1 MKKYLQF
8 VLLVSAPIL
17 AQDFNNSKNLDSI
30 TNILNLEEVT
40 VSAIKAKNDT
50 PVSFVNLSKENIEK
64 TNLAQDIPILLK
76 NTPSVVTH
84 SDAGA
89 GIGYSSIRIRGSDQ
103 TRVNVTI
110 NGIPYNDSESMQ
122 VYWVDLPDFASSI
135 ENIQIQRGVGTSTN
149 GPGAFGGSINIQTN
163 SASES
168 PFFEINNTLGSFGT
182 VKNSVGF
189 STGFINKFELSGRV
203 SRIKSDGYIDRS
215 ASNLRSYFLQGVY
228 RDENT
233 LIKVLNF
240 AGHEITDQ
248 AWYGVDSSTLET
260 NRKYNMAG
268 EYYDEFGNTLYYEDQ
283 VDNYKQNHF
292 QIHWNQI
299 YQNGWNSNFGI
310 HFTNGKGFF
319 ENYNLGYGSP
329 DYIDRRWLD
338 NDFYGVLYSINSQT
352 EDFNVNIGGSLN
364 KYNGLHY
371 GEYLW
376 YDQIDSNV
384 NQYDFKEKFYDDFGD
399 KGEFN
404 IYAKIDY
411 YITDKLTLY
420 GDLQYRNIKYEAGIS
435 ANSTL
440 TGFIVD
446 GFESLNKSFNFFNP
460 KFGLFY
466 NLNENND
473 LFFSFARA
481 HREPT
486 RTDYANANP
495 KEEKL
500 DDLELGWKLNS
511 NNLVL
516 SLNAFYMIYEDQLV
530 LTGQRDINGYE
541 IRRNIGE
548 SYRVGIEF
556 DTSIKV
562 NNKLNIETNFSF
574 SENKNKDFYST
585 FDGNLKNYG
594 NTDLAY
600 SPNLIAN
607 NTINFSPNKKI
618 LISLRS
624 KYVGEQFFA
633 QTNSPISKLESFF
646 INDLNFIHDMDL
658 PNISDDIKLKVL
670 VNNLFDHKY
679 SAYGGYYTYDVPEGS
694 GLKTYEGTYYYPQS
708 GINLLK
714 GKFIKLKRLGFYMK
728 AKFLQSFLIL
738 IIKKS
743 QKEILAREIS

>member
-1 MKKYLQF
+1 MKKYILF
-8 VLLVSAPIL
+8 VLLVSTPIL
-17 AQDFNNSKNLDSI
+17 AQDVNNSKNLDSLTSI
-30 TNILNLEEVT
+30 FNLEEVT

-163 SASES
+163 SASEN

-189 STGFINKFELSGRV
+189 STGFIDNFELSGRV

-215 ASNLRSYFLQGVY
+215 GSNLRSYFLQGVY

-283 VDNYKQNHF
+283 VDNYKQNHL

-319 ENYNLGYGSP
+319 ENYNLGYGSS

-338 NDFYGVLYSINSQT
+338 NDFYGILYSLNKKT
-352 EDFNVNIGGSLN
+352 EDFNANIGGSLN

-376 YDQIDSNV
+376 YDQINSNV

-420 GDLQYRNIKYEAGIS
+420 GDLQFRNIKYEAGIS

-440 TGFIVD
+440 TGYIED
-446 GFESLNKSFNFFNP
+446 GFENLDKSFNFFNP

-466 NLNENND
+466 NLNDNNN

-486 RTDYANANP
+486 RTDYANGNP
-495 KEEKL
+495 NEEKL
-500 DDLELGWKLNS
+500 DDFELGWKLNS
-511 NNLVL
+511 NNLAL

-556 DTSIKV
+556 DSSIKL
-562 NNKLNIETNFSF
+562 NNKLNIETNFSL

-585 FDGNLKNYG
+585 FDGNLKNFG

-600 SPNLIAN
+600 SPNLILN
-607 NTINFSPNKKI
+607 NILNFNPNKKV

-624 KYVGEQFFA
+624 KYVSEQFFA

-646 INDLNFIHDMDL
+646 INDINFVHDIDL
-658 PNISDDIKLKVL
+658 PNISDDIKFKVL
-670 VNNLFDHKY
+670 VNNLLDYKY
-679 SAYGGYYTYDVPEGS
+679 SAYGGYYSYDIQEDNQV
-694 GLKTYEGTYYYPQS
+694 KTYEGTYYYPQS
-708 GINLLK
+708 GINILVGLDV
-714 GKFIKLKRLGFYMK
+714 KF
-728 AKFLQSFLIL
+728 
-738 IIKKS
+738 
-743 QKEILAREIS
+743 

>member
-8 VLLVSAPIL
+8 VLLASTPIL
-17 AQDFNNSKNLDSI
+17 AQDVNNSKNLDSL
-30 TNILNLEEVT
+30 TSILNLEEVT

-163 SASES
+163 SASEN

-189 STGFINKFELSGRV
+189 STGFIDNFELSGRV

-215 ASNLRSYFLQGVY
+215 GSNLRSYFLQGVY

-283 VDNYKQNHF
+283 VDNYKQNHL

-319 ENYNLGYGSP
+319 ENYNLGYGSS

-338 NDFYGVLYSINSQT
+338 NDFYGILYSLNKKT
-352 EDFNVNIGGSLN
+352 EDFNANIGGSLN

-376 YDQIDSNV
+376 YDQINSTV

-420 GDLQYRNIKYEAGIS
+420 GDLQFRNIKYEAGIS

-440 TGFIVD
+440 TGYIED
-446 GFESLNKSFNFFNP
+446 GFENLDKSFNFFNP

-466 NLNENND
+466 NLNDNNN

-486 RTDYANANP
+486 RTDYANGNP
-495 KEEKL
+495 NEEKL
-500 DDLELGWKLNS
+500 DDFELGWKLNS
-511 NNLVL
+511 NNLAL

-556 DTSIKV
+556 DSSIKL
-562 NNKLNIETNFSF
+562 NNKLNIETNFSL

-585 FDGNLKNYG
+585 FDGNLKNFG

-600 SPNLIAN
+600 SPNLILN
-607 NTINFSPNKKI
+607 NILNFNPNKKV

-624 KYVGEQFFA
+624 KYVSEQFFA

-646 INDLNFIHDMDL
+646 INDINFVHDIDL
-658 PNISDDIKLKVL
+658 PNISDDIKFKVL
-670 VNNLFDHKY
+670 VNNLFDYKY
-679 SAYGGYYTYDVPEGS
+679 SAYGGYYSYDIQEDNQV
-694 GLKTYEGTYYYPQS
+694 KTYEGTYYYPQS
-708 GINLLK
+708 GIN
-714 GKFIKLKRLGFYMK
+714 
-728 AKFLQSFLIL
+728 IL
-738 IIKKS
+738 IGLDVKF
-743 QKEILAREIS
+743 

>member
-8 VLLVSAPIL
+8 VLLVSTPIL
-17 AQDFNNSKNLDSI
+17 AQNANNSKNLDSL

-64 TNLAQDIPILLK
+64 TNLAQDIPVLLK

-163 SASES
+163 SASEI

-189 STGFINKFELSGRV
+189 STGLINKFELSGRV

-248 AWYGVDSSTLET
+248 AWDGVDSSTLET

-283 VDNYKQNHF
+283 VDNYRQNHF

-319 ENYNLGYGSP
+319 ENYNLGHGAS

-338 NDFYGVLYSINSQT
+338 NDFYGVLYSLNNQT
-352 EDFNVNIGGSLN
+352 EDFNLNIGGSIN

-376 YDQIDSNV
+376 YDQINSNV

-486 RTDYANANP
+486 RTDYANGSP

-511 NNLVL
+511 NNLAL
-516 SLNAFYMIYEDQLV
+516 SLNVFYMIYEDQLV

-548 SYRVGIEF
+548 SYRLGIEL
-556 DTSIKV
+556 DSSIKV

-607 NTINFSPNKKI
+607 NIINFNPNKKV

-646 INDLNFIHDMDL
+646 INDLNFIHDIYL

-670 VNNLFDHKY
+670 VNNLFDNKY
-679 SAYGGYYTYDVPEGS
+679 SAYGGYYTYDVPEGN

-708 GINLLK
+708 GINLLI
-714 GKFIKLKRLGFYMK
+714 GLDIKF
-728 AKFLQSFLIL
+728 
-738 IIKKS
+738 
-743 QKEILAREIS
+743 

>member
-1 MKKYLQF
+1 MKKYILF
-8 VLLVSAPIL
+8 VLLVSTPIF
-17 AQDFNNSKNLDSI
+17 AQDVNKSKNLDSLTSI
-30 TNILNLEEVT
+30 FNLEEVT

-163 SASES
+163 SASEN

-189 STGFINKFELSGRV
+189 STGFIDNFELSGRV

-215 ASNLRSYFLQGVY
+215 GSNLRSYFLQGVY

-283 VDNYKQNHF
+283 VDNYKQNHL

-319 ENYNLGYGSP
+319 ENYNLGYGSS

-338 NDFYGVLYSINSQT
+338 NDFYGILYSLNKKT
-352 EDFNVNIGGSLN
+352 EDFNANIGGSLN

-376 YDQIDSNV
+376 YDQINSTV

-420 GDLQYRNIKYEAGIS
+420 GDLQFRNIKYEAGIS

-440 TGFIVD
+440 TGYIED
-446 GFESLNKSFNFFNP
+446 GFENLDKSFNFFNP

-466 NLNENND
+466 NLNDNNN

-486 RTDYANANP
+486 RTDYANGNP
-495 KEEKL
+495 NEEKL
-500 DDLELGWKLNS
+500 DDFELGWKLNS
-511 NNLVL
+511 NNLAL

-556 DTSIKV
+556 DSSIKL
-562 NNKLNIETNFSF
+562 NNKLNIETNFSL

-585 FDGNLKNYG
+585 FDGNLKNFG

-600 SPNLIAN
+600 SPNLILN
-607 NTINFSPNKKI
+607 NILNFNPNKKV

-624 KYVGEQFFA
+624 KYVSEQFFA

-646 INDLNFIHDMDL
+646 INDINFVHDIDL
-658 PNISDDIKLKVL
+658 PNISDDIKFKVL
-670 VNNLFDHKY
+670 VNNLFDYKY
-679 SAYGGYYTYDVPEGS
+679 SAYGGYYSYDIQEDNQV
-694 GLKTYEGTYYYPQS
+694 KTYEGTYYYPQS
-708 GINLLK
+708 GINILVGLDV
-714 GKFIKLKRLGFYMK
+714 KF
-728 AKFLQSFLIL
+728 
-738 IIKKS
+738 
-743 QKEILAREIS
+743 

>member
-1 MKKYLQF
+1 MKKYILF
-8 VLLVSAPIL
+8 VLLVSTPIL
-17 AQDFNNSKNLDSI
+17 AQDVNNSKNLDSLTSI
-30 TNILNLEEVT
+30 FNLEEVT
-40 VSAIKAKNDT
+40 VSAIKAKSDT

-163 SASES
+163 SASEN

-189 STGFINKFELSGRV
+189 STGFIDKFELSGRV

-215 ASNLRSYFLQGVY
+215 GSNLRSYFLQGVY

-283 VDNYKQNHF
+283 VDNYKQNHL

-319 ENYNLGYGSP
+319 ENYNLGYGSS

-338 NDFYGVLYSINSQT
+338 NDFYGILYSLNKKT
-352 EDFNVNIGGSLN
+352 EDFNANIGGSLN

-376 YDQIDSNV
+376 YDQINSNV

-420 GDLQYRNIKYEAGIS
+420 GDLQFRNIKYEAGIS

-440 TGFIVD
+440 TGYIED
-446 GFESLNKSFNFFNP
+446 GFENLDKSFNFFNP

-466 NLNENND
+466 NLNDNNN

-486 RTDYANANP
+486 RTDYANGNP
-495 KEEKL
+495 NEEKL
-500 DDLELGWKLNS
+500 DDFELGWKLNS
-511 NNLVL
+511 NNLAL

-556 DTSIKV
+556 DSSIKL
-562 NNKLNIETNFSF
+562 NNKLNIETNFSL

-585 FDGNLKNYG
+585 FDGNLKNFG

-600 SPNLIAN
+600 SPNLIVN
-607 NTINFSPNKKI
+607 NILNFNPNKKV

-624 KYVGEQFFA
+624 KYVSEQFFA

-646 INDLNFIHDMDL
+646 INDINFVHDIDL
-658 PNISDDIKLKVL
+658 PNISDDIKFKVL
-670 VNNLFDHKY
+670 VNNLFDYKY
-679 SAYGGYYTYDVPEGS
+679 SAYGGYYSYDIQEDNQV
-694 GLKTYEGTYYYPQS
+694 KTYEGTYYYPQS
-708 GINLLK
+708 GINILVGLDV
-714 GKFIKLKRLGFYMK
+714 KF
-728 AKFLQSFLIL
+728 
-738 IIKKS
+738 
-743 QKEILAREIS
+743 

>member
-8 VLLVSAPIL
+8 VLLASTPIL
-17 AQDFNNSKNLDSI
+17 AQDVNNSKNLDSL
-30 TNILNLEEVT
+30 TSILNLEEVT

-163 SASES
+163 SASEN

-189 STGFINKFELSGRV
+189 STGFIDNFELSGRV

-215 ASNLRSYFLQGVY
+215 GSNLRSYFLQGVY

-283 VDNYKQNHF
+283 VDNYKQNHL

-319 ENYNLGYGSP
+319 ENYNLGYGSS

-338 NDFYGVLYSINSQT
+338 NDFYGILYSLNKKT
-352 EDFNVNIGGSLN
+352 EDFNANIGGSLN

-376 YDQIDSNV
+376 YDQINSPV

-420 GDLQYRNIKYEAGIS
+420 GDLQFRNIKYEAGIS

-440 TGFIVD
+440 TGYIED
-446 GFESLNKSFNFFNP
+446 GFENLDKSFNFFNP

-466 NLNENND
+466 NLNDNNN

-486 RTDYANANP
+486 RTDYANGNP
-495 KEEKL
+495 NEEKL
-500 DDLELGWKLNS
+500 DDFELGWKLNS

-556 DTSIKV
+556 DSSIKL
-562 NNKLNIETNFSF
+562 NNKLNIETNFSL

-585 FDGNLKNYG
+585 FDGNLKNFG

-600 SPNLIAN
+600 SPNLILN
-607 NTINFSPNKKI
+607 NILNFNPNKKV

-646 INDLNFIHDMDL
+646 INDINFVHDIDL
-658 PNISDDIKLKVL
+658 PNISDDIKFKVL
-670 VNNLFDHKY
+670 VNNLFDYKY
-679 SAYGGYYTYDVPEGS
+679 SAYGGYYSYDIQEDNQV
-694 GLKTYEGTYYYPQS
+694 KTYEGTYYYPQS
-708 GINLLK
+708 GINILVGLDV
-714 GKFIKLKRLGFYMK
+714 KF
-728 AKFLQSFLIL
+728 
-738 IIKKS
+738 
-743 QKEILAREIS
+743 

>member
-1 MKKYLQF
+1 MKKYILF
-8 VLLVSAPIL
+8 VLLVSTPIF
-17 AQDFNNSKNLDSI
+17 AQDVNNSKNLDSL
-30 TNILNLEEVT
+30 TSILNLEEVT

-189 STGFINKFELSGRV
+189 STGFIDKFELSGRV

-215 ASNLRSYFLQGVY
+215 GSNLRSYFLQGVY

-283 VDNYKQNHF
+283 VDNYKQNHL

-319 ENYNLGYGSP
+319 ENYNLGYGAS
-329 DYIDRRWLD
+329 DYIDRRWID
-338 NDFYGVLYSINSQT
+338 NDFYGILYSLNKKT

-376 YDQIDSNV
+376 YDQINSPV

-411 YITDKLTLY
+411 YISDRLTLY
-420 GDLQYRNIKYEAGIS
+420 GDLQFRNIKYDAGIS
-435 ANSTL
+435 ANSTS
-440 TGFIVD
+440 TGFIED
-446 GFESLNKSFNFFNP
+446 GFENLDKSFNFFNP

-466 NLNENND
+466 NLNKNNN

-486 RTDYANANP
+486 RTDYANGNP
-495 KEEKL
+495 NEEKL
-500 DDLELGWKLNS
+500 DDFELGWKLNS
-511 NNLVL
+511 NNLAL

-556 DTSIKV
+556 DSSIKL
-562 NNKLNIETNFSF
+562 NNKLNIETNFSL

-585 FDGNLKNYG
+585 FDGNLKNFG

-600 SPNLIAN
+600 SPNLIVN
-607 NTINFSPNKKI
+607 NILNFNPNKKV

-646 INDLNFIHDMDL
+646 INDINFVHDIDL
-658 PNISDDIKLKVL
+658 PNISDEIKFKVL
-670 VNNLFDHKY
+670 VNNLFDYKY
-679 SAYGGYYTYDVPEGS
+679 SAYGGYYSYDVQEDDQI
-694 GLKTYEGTYYYPQS
+694 KTYEGTYYYPQS
-708 GINLLK
+708 GINILVGLDV
-714 GKFIKLKRLGFYMK
+714 KF
-728 AKFLQSFLIL
+728 
-738 IIKKS
+738 
-743 QKEILAREIS
+743 

>member
-17 AQDFNNSKNLDSI
+17 AQDVNNSKNLDSL
-30 TNILNLEEVT
+30 TSILNLEEVT

-163 SASES
+163 SASEN

-189 STGFINKFELSGRV
+189 STGFIDNFELSGRV

-215 ASNLRSYFLQGVY
+215 GSNLRSYFLQGVY

-283 VDNYKQNHF
+283 VDNYKQNHL

-319 ENYNLGYGSP
+319 ENYNLGYGSS

-338 NDFYGVLYSINSQT
+338 NDFYGILYSLNKKT
-352 EDFNVNIGGSLN
+352 EDFNANIGGSLN

-376 YDQIDSNV
+376 YDQINSTV

-420 GDLQYRNIKYEAGIS
+420 GDLQFRNIKYEAGIS

-440 TGFIVD
+440 TGYIED
-446 GFESLNKSFNFFNP
+446 GFENLDKSFNFFNP

-466 NLNENND
+466 NLNDNNN

-486 RTDYANANP
+486 RTDYANGNP
-495 KEEKL
+495 NEEKL
-500 DDLELGWKLNS
+500 DDFELGWKLNS
-511 NNLVL
+511 NNLAL

-556 DTSIKV
+556 DSSIKL
-562 NNKLNIETNFSF
+562 NNKLNIETNFSL

-585 FDGNLKNYG
+585 FDGNLKNFG

-600 SPNLIAN
+600 SPNLILN
-607 NTINFSPNKKI
+607 NILNFNPNKKV

-624 KYVGEQFFA
+624 KYVSEQFFA

-646 INDLNFIHDMDL
+646 INDINFVHDIDL
-658 PNISDDIKLKVL
+658 PNISDDIKFKVL
-670 VNNLFDHKY
+670 VNNLFDYKY
-679 SAYGGYYTYDVPEGS
+679 SAYGGYYSYDIQEDNQV
-694 GLKTYEGTYYYPQS
+694 KTYEGTYYYPQS
-708 GINLLK
+708 GINILVGLDV
-714 GKFIKLKRLGFYMK
+714 KF
-728 AKFLQSFLIL
+728 
-738 IIKKS
+738 
-743 QKEILAREIS
+743 

>member
-1 MKKYLQF
+1 MKKYLQIVLF
-8 VLLVSAPIL
+8 VSTPIL
-17 AQDFNNSKNLDSI
+17 AQDVNNSKNLDSL
-30 TNILNLEEVT
+30 TNILILEEVT
-40 VSAIKAKNDT
+40 VSAIKAKKDT

-168 PFFEINNTLGSFGT
+168 PYFEINNTLGSFGT

-215 ASNLRSYFLQGVY
+215 GSNLRSYFLQGVY

-248 AWYGVDSSTLET
+248 AWYGVDSTTLET

-319 ENYNLGYGSP
+319 ENYNLGYGES

-338 NDFYGVLYSINSQT
+338 NDFYGVLFSLNNQS

-364 KYNGLHY
+364 KYNGLHF

-376 YDQIDSNV
+376 YDQVNSNV

-486 RTDYANANP
+486 RTDYANGNP

-500 DDLELGWKLNS
+500 DDFELGWKLNS
-511 NNLVL
+511 NNLAL

-548 SYRVGIEF
+548 SYRVGIEL
-556 DTSIKV
+556 DSSIKI

-607 NTINFSPNKKI
+607 NIINFNPNKKV

-646 INDLNFIHDMDL
+646 INDLNFIHDIDL

-679 SAYGGYYTYDVPEGS
+679 SAYGGYYTYDVPEGN

-708 GINLLK
+708 GINLLI
-714 GKFIKLKRLGFYMK
+714 GLDIKF
-728 AKFLQSFLIL
+728 
-738 IIKKS
+738 
-743 QKEILAREIS
+743 

>member
-1 MKKYLQF
+1 MKKYILF
-8 VLLVSAPIL
+8 VLLVSTPIF
-17 AQDFNNSKNLDSI
+17 AQDVNNSKNLDSL
-30 TNILNLEEVT
+30 TSILNLEEVT

-189 STGFINKFELSGRV
+189 STGFIDKFELSGRV

-215 ASNLRSYFLQGVY
+215 GSNLRSYFLQGVY

-268 EYYDEFGNTLYYEDQ
+268 EYYDEFGNTLYYDDQ
-283 VDNYKQNHF
+283 VDNYKQNHL

-319 ENYNLGYGSP
+319 ENYNLGYGSS

-338 NDFYGVLYSINSQT
+338 NDFYGILYSLNKKT
-352 EDFNVNIGGSLN
+352 EDFNANIGGSLN

-376 YDQIDSNV
+376 YDQINSTV

-420 GDLQYRNIKYEAGIS
+420 GDLQFRNIKYEAGIS

-440 TGFIVD
+440 TGYIED
-446 GFESLNKSFNFFNP
+446 GFENLDKSFNFFNP

-466 NLNENND
+466 NLNDNNN

-486 RTDYANANP
+486 RTDYANGNP
-495 KEEKL
+495 NEEKL
-500 DDLELGWKLNS
+500 DDFELGWKLNS
-511 NNLVL
+511 NNLAL

-556 DTSIKV
+556 DSSIKL
-562 NNKLNIETNFSF
+562 NNKLNIETNFSL

-585 FDGNLKNYG
+585 FDGNLKNFG

-600 SPNLIAN
+600 SPNLILN
-607 NTINFSPNKKI
+607 NILNFNPNKKV

-624 KYVGEQFFA
+624 KYVSEQFFA

-646 INDLNFIHDMDL
+646 INDINFVHDIDL
-658 PNISDDIKLKVL
+658 PNISDDIKFKVL
-670 VNNLFDHKY
+670 VNNLLDYKY
-679 SAYGGYYTYDVPEGS
+679 SAYGGYYSYDIQEDNQV
-694 GLKTYEGTYYYPQS
+694 KTYEGTYYYPQS
-708 GINLLK
+708 GINILVGLDV
-714 GKFIKLKRLGFYMK
+714 KF
-728 AKFLQSFLIL
+728 
-738 IIKKS
+738 
-743 QKEILAREIS
+743 

>member
-1 MKKYLQF
+1 MKKYILF
-8 VLLVSAPIL
+8 VLLVSTPIF
-17 AQDFNNSKNLDSI
+17 AQDVNNSKDLDSL
-30 TNILNLEEVT
+30 TSILNLEEVT

-189 STGFINKFELSGRV
+189 STGFIDKFELSGRV

-215 ASNLRSYFLQGVY
+215 GSNLRSYFLQGVY

-283 VDNYKQNHF
+283 VDNYKQNHL

-319 ENYNLGYGSP
+319 ENYNLGYGSS

-338 NDFYGVLYSINSQT
+338 NDFYGILYSLNKKT
-352 EDFNVNIGGSLN
+352 EDFNANIGGSLN

-376 YDQIDSNV
+376 YDQINSTV

-420 GDLQYRNIKYEAGIS
+420 GDLQFRNIKYEAGIS

-440 TGFIVD
+440 TGYIED
-446 GFESLNKSFNFFNP
+446 GFENLDKSFNFFNP

-466 NLNENND
+466 DLNDNNN

-486 RTDYANANP
+486 RTDYANGNP
-495 KEEKL
+495 NEEKL
-500 DDLELGWKLNS
+500 DDFELGWKLNS
-511 NNLVL
+511 NNLAL

-556 DTSIKV
+556 DSSIKL
-562 NNKLNIETNFSF
+562 NNKLNIETNFSL

-585 FDGNLKNYG
+585 FDGNLKNFG

-600 SPNLIAN
+600 SPNLIVN
-607 NTINFSPNKKI
+607 NILNFNPNKKV

-646 INDLNFIHDMDL
+646 INDINFVHDIDL
-658 PNISDDIKLKVL
+658 PNISDDIKFKVL
-670 VNNLFDHKY
+670 VNNLFDYKY
-679 SAYGGYYTYDVPEGS
+679 SAYGGYYSYDVQEDDQI
-694 GLKTYEGTYYYPQS
+694 KTYEGTYYYPQS
-708 GINLLK
+708 GINILVGLDV
-714 GKFIKLKRLGFYMK
+714 KF
-728 AKFLQSFLIL
+728 
-738 IIKKS
+738 
-743 QKEILAREIS
+743 

>member
-1 MKKYLQF
+1 MKKYILF
-8 VLLVSAPIL
+8 VLLVSTPIL
-17 AQDFNNSKNLDSI
+17 AQDVNNSKNLDSLTSI
-30 TNILNLEEVT
+30 FNLEEVT

-163 SASES
+163 SASEN

-189 STGFINKFELSGRV
+189 STGFIDNFELSGRV

-215 ASNLRSYFLQGVY
+215 GSNLRSYFLQGVY

-283 VDNYKQNHF
+283 VDNYKQNHL

-319 ENYNLGYGSP
+319 ENYNLGYGSS

-338 NDFYGVLYSINSQT
+338 NDFYGILYSLNKKT
-352 EDFNVNIGGSLN
+352 EDFNANIGGSLN

-376 YDQIDSNV
+376 YDQINSAV

-440 TGFIVD
+440 TGYIED
-446 GFESLNKSFNFFNP
+446 GFENLDKSFNFFNP

-466 NLNENND
+466 NLNDNNN

-486 RTDYANANP
+486 RTDYANGNP
-495 KEEKL
+495 NEEKL
-500 DDLELGWKLNS
+500 DDFELGWKLNS
-511 NNLVL
+511 NNLAL

-556 DTSIKV
+556 DSSIKL
-562 NNKLNIETNFSF
+562 NNKLNIETNFSL

-585 FDGNLKNYG
+585 FDGNLKNFG

-600 SPNLIAN
+600 SPNLILN
-607 NTINFSPNKKI
+607 NILNFNPNKKV

-624 KYVGEQFFA
+624 KYVSEQFFA

-646 INDLNFIHDMDL
+646 INDINFVHDIDL
-658 PNISDDIKLKVL
+658 PNISDDIKFKVL
-670 VNNLFDHKY
+670 VNNLFDYKY
-679 SAYGGYYTYDVPEGS
+679 SAYGGYYSYDIQEDNQV
-694 GLKTYEGTYYYPQS
+694 KTYEGTYYYPQS
-708 GINLLK
+708 GINILVGLDV
-714 GKFIKLKRLGFYMK
+714 KF
-728 AKFLQSFLIL
+728 
-738 IIKKS
+738 
-743 QKEILAREIS
+743 

>member
-1 MKKYLQF
+1 MKKYILF
-8 VLLVSAPIL
+8 VLLVSTPIF
-17 AQDFNNSKNLDSI
+17 AQDVNNSKNLDSL
-30 TNILNLEEVT
+30 TSILNLEEVT

-163 SASES
+163 SASEN

-189 STGFINKFELSGRV
+189 STGFIDNFELSGRV

-215 ASNLRSYFLQGVY
+215 GSNLRSYFLQGVY

-283 VDNYKQNHF
+283 VDNYKQNHL

-319 ENYNLGYGSP
+319 ENYNLGYGSS

-338 NDFYGVLYSINSQT
+338 NDFYGILYSLNKKT
-352 EDFNVNIGGSLN
+352 EDFNANIGGSLN

-376 YDQIDSNV
+376 YDQINSAV

-420 GDLQYRNIKYEAGIS
+420 GDLQFRNIKYEAGIS

-440 TGFIVD
+440 TGYIED
-446 GFESLNKSFNFFNP
+446 GFENLDKSFNFFNP

-466 NLNENND
+466 NLNDNNN

-486 RTDYANANP
+486 RTDYANGNP
-495 KEEKL
+495 NEEKL
-500 DDLELGWKLNS
+500 DDFELGWKLNS
-511 NNLVL
+511 NNLAL

-556 DTSIKV
+556 DSSIKL
-562 NNKLNIETNFSF
+562 NNKLNIETNFSL

-585 FDGNLKNYG
+585 FDGNLKNFG

-600 SPNLIAN
+600 SPNLIVN
-607 NTINFSPNKKI
+607 NILNFNPNKKV

-646 INDLNFIHDMDL
+646 INDINFVHDIDL
-658 PNISDDIKLKVL
+658 PNISDDIKFKVL
-670 VNNLFDHKY
+670 VNNLFDYKY
-679 SAYGGYYTYDVPEGS
+679 SAYGGYYSYDIQEDNQI
-694 GLKTYEGTYYYPQS
+694 KTYEGTYYYPQS
-708 GINLLK
+708 GINILVGLDI
-714 GKFIKLKRLGFYMK
+714 KF
-728 AKFLQSFLIL
+728 
-738 IIKKS
+738 
-743 QKEILAREIS
+743 

>member
-1 MKKYLQF
+1 MKKYILF
-8 VLLVSAPIL
+8 VLLVSTPIL
-17 AQDFNNSKNLDSI
+17 AQDVNNSKNLDSLTSI
-30 TNILNLEEVT
+30 FNLEEVT

-189 STGFINKFELSGRV
+189 STGFIDNFELSGRV

-215 ASNLRSYFLQGVY
+215 GSNLRSYFLQGVY

-283 VDNYKQNHF
+283 VDNYKQNHL

-319 ENYNLGYGSP
+319 ENYNLGYGSS

-338 NDFYGVLYSINSQT
+338 NDFYGILYSLNKKT
-352 EDFNVNIGGSLN
+352 EDFNANIGGSLN

-376 YDQIDSNV
+376 YDQINSTV

-420 GDLQYRNIKYEAGIS
+420 GDLQFRNIKYEAGIS

-440 TGFIVD
+440 TGYIED
-446 GFESLNKSFNFFNP
+446 GFENLDKSFNFFNP

-466 NLNENND
+466 NLNKNNN

-486 RTDYANANP
+486 RTDYANGNP
-495 KEEKL
+495 NEEKL
-500 DDLELGWKLNS
+500 DDFELGWKLNS
-511 NNLVL
+511 NNLAL

-556 DTSIKV
+556 DSSIKL
-562 NNKLNIETNFSF
+562 NNKLNIETNFSL

-585 FDGNLKNYG
+585 FDGNLKNFG

-600 SPNLIAN
+600 SPNLILN
-607 NTINFSPNKKI
+607 NILNFNPNKKV

-624 KYVGEQFFA
+624 KYVSEQFFA

-646 INDLNFIHDMDL
+646 INDINFVHDIDL
-658 PNISDDIKLKVL
+658 PNISDDIKFKVL
-670 VNNLFDHKY
+670 VNNLFDYKY
-679 SAYGGYYTYDVPEGS
+679 SAYGGYYSYDIQEDNQV
-694 GLKTYEGTYYYPQS
+694 KTYEGTYYYPQS
-708 GINLLK
+708 GINILVGLDV
-714 GKFIKLKRLGFYMK
+714 KF
-728 AKFLQSFLIL
+728 
-738 IIKKS
+738 
-743 QKEILAREIS
+743 

>member
-1 MKKYLQF
+1 MKKYLQI

-17 AQDFNNSKNLDSI
+17 AQDVNNSKILDSL
-30 TNILNLEEVT
+30 TSILNLEEVT

-50 PVSFVNLSKENIEK
+50 AVSFVNLSKENIEK

-163 SASES
+163 SASEN

-189 STGFINKFELSGRV
+189 STGFIDNFELSGRV

-215 ASNLRSYFLQGVY
+215 GSNLRSYFLQGVY

-283 VDNYKQNHF
+283 VDNYKQNHL

-319 ENYNLGYGSP
+319 ENYNLGYGSS

-338 NDFYGVLYSINSQT
+338 NDFYGILYSLNKRT
-352 EDFNVNIGGSLN
+352 EDFNANIGGSLN

-376 YDQIDSNV
+376 YDQINSAV

-420 GDLQYRNIKYEAGIS
+420 GDLQFRNIKYEAGIS

-440 TGFIVD
+440 TGYIED
-446 GFESLNKSFNFFNP
+446 GFENLDKSFNFFNP

-466 NLNENND
+466 NLNDNNN

-486 RTDYANANP
+486 RTDYANGNP
-495 KEEKL
+495 NEEKL
-500 DDLELGWKLNS
+500 DDFELGWKLNS
-511 NNLVL
+511 NNLAL

-556 DTSIKV
+556 DSSIKL
-562 NNKLNIETNFSF
+562 NNKLNIETNFSL

-585 FDGNLKNYG
+585 FDGNLKNFG

-600 SPNLIAN
+600 SPNLILN
-607 NTINFSPNKKI
+607 NILNFNPNKKV

-646 INDLNFIHDMDL
+646 INDINFVHDIDL
-658 PNISDDIKLKVL
+658 PNISDDIKFKVL
-670 VNNLFDHKY
+670 VNNLFDYKY
-679 SAYGGYYTYDVPEGS
+679 SAYGGYYSYDILEDNQV
-694 GLKTYEGTYYYPQS
+694 KTYEGTYYYPQS
-708 GINLLK
+708 GINILVGLDV
-714 GKFIKLKRLGFYMK
+714 KF
-728 AKFLQSFLIL
+728 
-738 IIKKS
+738 
-743 QKEILAREIS
+743 

>member
-1 MKKYLQF
+1 MKKYILF
-8 VLLVSAPIL
+8 VLLVSTPIL
-17 AQDFNNSKNLDSI
+17 AQDVNNSKNLDSL
-30 TNILNLEEVT
+30 TSTFNLEEVT

-163 SASES
+163 SASEN

-189 STGFINKFELSGRV
+189 STGFIDNFELSGRV

-215 ASNLRSYFLQGVY
+215 GSNLRSYFLQGVY

-283 VDNYKQNHF
+283 VDNYKQNHL

-319 ENYNLGYGSP
+319 ENYNLGYGSS

-338 NDFYGVLYSINSQT
+338 NDFYGILYSLNKKT
-352 EDFNVNIGGSLN
+352 EDFNANIGGSLN

-376 YDQIDSNV
+376 YDQINSNV

-420 GDLQYRNIKYEAGIS
+420 GDLQFRNIKYEAGIS

-440 TGFIVD
+440 TGYIED
-446 GFESLNKSFNFFNP
+446 GFENLDKSFNFFNP

-466 NLNENND
+466 NLNDNNN

-486 RTDYANANP
+486 RTDYANGNP
-495 KEEKL
+495 NEEKL
-500 DDLELGWKLNS
+500 DDFELGWKLNS
-511 NNLVL
+511 NNLAL

-556 DTSIKV
+556 DSSIKL
-562 NNKLNIETNFSF
+562 NNKLNIETNFSL
-574 SENKNKDFYST
+574 SENRNKDFYST
-585 FDGNLKNYG
+585 FDGNLKNFG

-600 SPNLIAN
+600 SPNLIV
-607 NTINFSPNKKI
+607 K
-618 LISLRS
+618 
-624 KYVGEQFFA
+624 QH
-633 QTNSPISKLESFF
+633 SKLQ
-646 INDLNFIHDMDL
+646 
-658 PNISDDIKLKVL
+658 PK
-670 VNNLFDHKY
+670 
-679 SAYGGYYTYDVPEGS
+679 
-694 GLKTYEGTYYYPQS
+694 
-708 GINLLK
+708 
-714 GKFIKLKRLGFYMK
+714 
-728 AKFLQSFLIL
+728 
-738 IIKKS
+738 
-743 QKEILAREIS
+743 

>member
-1 MKKYLQF
+1 MKKYILF
-8 VLLVSAPIL
+8 VLLVSTPIL
-17 AQDFNNSKNLDSI
+17 AQDVNNSKNLDSLTSI
-30 TNILNLEEVT
+30 FNLEEVT

-163 SASES
+163 SASEN

-189 STGFINKFELSGRV
+189 STGFIDNFELSGRV

-215 ASNLRSYFLQGVY
+215 GSNLRSYFLQGVY

-283 VDNYKQNHF
+283 VDNYKQNHL

-319 ENYNLGYGSP
+319 ENYNLGYGSS

-338 NDFYGVLYSINSQT
+338 NDFYGILYSLNKKT
-352 EDFNVNIGGSLN
+352 EDFNANIGGSLN

-376 YDQIDSNV
+376 YDQINSNV

-420 GDLQYRNIKYEAGIS
+420 GDLQFRNIKYEAGIS

-440 TGFIVD
+440 TGYIED
-446 GFESLNKSFNFFNP
+446 GFENLDKSFNFFNP

-466 NLNENND
+466 NLNDNNN

-486 RTDYANANP
+486 RTDYANGNP
-495 KEEKL
+495 NEEKL
-500 DDLELGWKLNS
+500 DDLELGWKLKS
-511 NNLVL
+511 NNLAL

-556 DTSIKV
+556 DSSIKL
-562 NNKLNIETNFSF
+562 NNKLNIETNFSL

-585 FDGNLKNYG
+585 FDGNLKNFG

-600 SPNLIAN
+600 SPNLIVN
-607 NTINFSPNKKI
+607 NILNLNPNKKV

-646 INDLNFIHDMDL
+646 INDINFVHDIDL
-658 PNISDDIKLKVL
+658 PNISDDIKFKVL
-670 VNNLFDHKY
+670 VNNLFDYKY
-679 SAYGGYYTYDVPEGS
+679 SAYGGYYSYDIQEDDQI
-694 GLKTYEGTYYYPQS
+694 KTYEGTYYYPQS
-708 GINLLK
+708 GINILVGLDV
-714 GKFIKLKRLGFYMK
+714 KF
-728 AKFLQSFLIL
+728 
-738 IIKKS
+738 
-743 QKEILAREIS
+743 

>member
-8 VLLVSAPIL
+8 VLLASTPIL
-17 AQDFNNSKNLDSI
+17 AQDVINSKNLDSL
-30 TNILNLEEVT
+30 TSILNLEEVT

-163 SASES
+163 SASEN

-189 STGFINKFELSGRV
+189 STGFIDNFELSGRV

-215 ASNLRSYFLQGVY
+215 GSNLRSYFLQGVY

-283 VDNYKQNHF
+283 VDNYKQNHL

-319 ENYNLGYGSP
+319 ENYNLGYGSS

-338 NDFYGVLYSINSQT
+338 NDFYGILYSLNKKT
-352 EDFNVNIGGSLN
+352 EDFNANIGGSLN

-376 YDQIDSNV
+376 YDQINSAV

-420 GDLQYRNIKYEAGIS
+420 GDLQFRNIKYEAGIS

-440 TGFIVD
+440 TGYIED
-446 GFESLNKSFNFFNP
+446 GFENLDKSFNFFNP

-466 NLNENND
+466 NLNDNNN

-486 RTDYANANP
+486 RTDYANGNP
-495 KEEKL
+495 NEEKL
-500 DDLELGWKLNS
+500 DDFELGWKLNS
-511 NNLVL
+511 NNLAL

-556 DTSIKV
+556 DSSIKL
-562 NNKLNIETNFSF
+562 NNKLNIETNFSL

-585 FDGNLKNYG
+585 FDGNLKNFG

-600 SPNLIAN
+600 SPNLILN
-607 NTINFSPNKKI
+607 NILNFKPNKKV

-624 KYVGEQFFA
+624 KYVSEQFFA

-646 INDLNFIHDMDL
+646 INDINFVHDIDL
-658 PNISDDIKLKVL
+658 PNISDDIKFKVL
-670 VNNLFDHKY
+670 VNNLFDYKY
-679 SAYGGYYTYDVPEGS
+679 SAYGGYYSYDIQEDNQV
-694 GLKTYEGTYYYPQS
+694 KTYEGTYYYPQS
-708 GINLLK
+708 GIN
-714 GKFIKLKRLGFYMK
+714 
-728 AKFLQSFLIL
+728 IL
-738 IIKKS
+738 IGLDVKF
-743 QKEILAREIS
+743 

>member
-1 MKKYLQF
+1 MKKYLQI
-8 VLLVSAPIL
+8 VLLVSTPIL
-17 AQDFNNSKNLDSI
+17 AQDVNNSKNLDSL
-30 TNILNLEEVT
+30 TNILILEEVT

-168 PFFEINNTLGSFGT
+168 PYFEINNTLGSFGT

-215 ASNLRSYFLQGVY
+215 GSNLRSYFLQGVY

-248 AWYGVDSSTLET
+248 AWYGVDSTTLET

-268 EYYDEFGNTLYYEDQ
+268 EYYDEFGNTLYYDDQ

-319 ENYNLGYGSP
+319 ENYNLGYGES

-338 NDFYGVLYSINSQT
+338 NDFYGVLYSLNNQS

-364 KYNGLHY
+364 KYNGLHF

-376 YDQIDSNV
+376 YDQVNSNV

-486 RTDYANANP
+486 RTDYANGNP

-511 NNLVL
+511 NNLAL

-548 SYRVGIEF
+548 SYRVGIEL
-556 DTSIKV
+556 DSSIKI

-607 NTINFSPNKKI
+607 NIINFNPNKKV

-646 INDLNFIHDMDL
+646 INDLNFIHDIDL

-679 SAYGGYYTYDVPEGS
+679 SAYGGYYTYDVPEGN

-708 GINLLK
+708 GINLLI
-714 GKFIKLKRLGFYMK
+714 GLDIKF
-728 AKFLQSFLIL
+728 
-738 IIKKS
+738 
-743 QKEILAREIS
+743 

>member
-8 VLLVSAPIL
+8 VLLASTPIL
-17 AQDFNNSKNLDSI
+17 AQDVNNSKNLDSL
-30 TNILNLEEVT
+30 TSILNLEEVT

-76 NTPSVVTH
+76 NTPSVDTH

-189 STGFINKFELSGRV
+189 STGFIDNFELSGRV

-215 ASNLRSYFLQGVY
+215 GSNLRSYFLQGVY

-283 VDNYKQNHF
+283 VDNYKQNHL

-319 ENYNLGYGSP
+319 ENYNLGYGSS

-338 NDFYGVLYSINSQT
+338 NDFYGILYSLNKKT
-352 EDFNVNIGGSLN
+352 EDFNANIGGSLN

-376 YDQIDSNV
+376 YDQINSTV

-420 GDLQYRNIKYEAGIS
+420 GDLQFRNIKYDAGIS

-440 TGFIVD
+440 TGYIED
-446 GFESLNKSFNFFNP
+446 GFENLDKSFNFFNP

-466 NLNENND
+466 NLNDNNN

-486 RTDYANANP
+486 RTDYANGNP
-495 KEEKL
+495 NEEKL
-500 DDLELGWKLNS
+500 DDFELGWKLNS
-511 NNLVL
+511 NNLAL

-556 DTSIKV
+556 DSSIKL
-562 NNKLNIETNFSF
+562 NNKLNIETNFSL

-585 FDGNLKNYG
+585 FDGNLKNFG

-600 SPNLIAN
+600 SPNLILN
-607 NTINFSPNKKI
+607 NILNFNPNKKV

-624 KYVGEQFFA
+624 KYVSEQFFA

-646 INDLNFIHDMDL
+646 INDINFVHDIDL
-658 PNISDDIKLKVL
+658 PNISDDIKFKVL
-670 VNNLFDHKY
+670 VNNLFDYKY
-679 SAYGGYYTYDVPEGS
+679 SAYGGYYSYDIQEDDQI
-694 GLKTYEGTYYYPQS
+694 KTYEGTYYYPQS
-708 GINLLK
+708 GINILVGLDV
-714 GKFIKLKRLGFYMK
+714 KF
-728 AKFLQSFLIL
+728 
-738 IIKKS
+738 
-743 QKEILAREIS
+743 

>member
-1 MKKYLQF
+1 MKKYILF
-8 VLLVSAPIL
+8 VLLVSTPIL
-17 AQDFNNSKNLDSI
+17 AQDINNSKNLDSLTSI
-30 TNILNLEEVT
+30 FNLEEVT

-189 STGFINKFELSGRV
+189 STGFIDKFELSGRV

-215 ASNLRSYFLQGVY
+215 GSNLRSYFLQGVY

-283 VDNYKQNHF
+283 VDNYKQNHL

-319 ENYNLGYGSP
+319 ENYNLGYGSS

-338 NDFYGVLYSINSQT
+338 NDFYGILYSLNKKT
-352 EDFNVNIGGSLN
+352 EDFNANIGGSLN

-376 YDQIDSNV
+376 YDQINSNV

-420 GDLQYRNIKYEAGIS
+420 GDLQFRNIKYEAGIS

-440 TGFIVD
+440 TGYIED
-446 GFESLNKSFNFFNP
+446 GFENLDKSFNFFNP

-466 NLNENND
+466 NLNENNN

-486 RTDYANANP
+486 RTDYANGNP
-495 KEEKL
+495 NEEKL
-500 DDLELGWKLNS
+500 DDFELGWKLNS
-511 NNLVL
+511 NNLAL

-556 DTSIKV
+556 DSSIKL
-562 NNKLNIETNFSF
+562 NNKLNIETNFSL

-585 FDGNLKNYG
+585 FDGNLKNFG

-600 SPNLIAN
+600 SPNLILN
-607 NTINFSPNKKI
+607 NILNFNPNKKV

-624 KYVGEQFFA
+624 KYVSEQFFA

-646 INDLNFIHDMDL
+646 INDINFVHDIDL
-658 PNISDDIKLKVL
+658 PNISDDIKFKVL
-670 VNNLFDHKY
+670 VNNLFDYKY
-679 SAYGGYYTYDVPEGS
+679 SAYGGYYSYDIQEDNQV
-694 GLKTYEGTYYYPQS
+694 KTYEGTYYYPQS
-708 GINLLK
+708 GINILVGLDV
-714 GKFIKLKRLGFYMK
+714 KF
-728 AKFLQSFLIL
+728 
-738 IIKKS
+738 
-743 QKEILAREIS
+743 

>member
-1 MKKYLQF
+1 MKKYILF
-8 VLLVSAPIL
+8 VLLVSTPIF
-17 AQDFNNSKNLDSI
+17 AQDVNNSKNLDSL
-30 TNILNLEEVT
+30 TSILNLEEVT

-163 SASES
+163 SASEN

-189 STGFINKFELSGRV
+189 STGFIDNFELSGRV

-215 ASNLRSYFLQGVY
+215 GSNLRSYFLQGVY

-283 VDNYKQNHF
+283 VDNYKQNHL

-319 ENYNLGYGSP
+319 ENYNLGYGSS

-338 NDFYGVLYSINSQT
+338 NDFYGILYSLNKKT
-352 EDFNVNIGGSLN
+352 EDFNANIGGSLN

-376 YDQIDSNV
+376 YDQINSPV

-411 YITDKLTLY
+411 YISDRLTLY
-420 GDLQYRNIKYEAGIS
+420 GDLQFRNIKYDAGIS
-435 ANSTL
+435 ANSTS
-440 TGFIVD
+440 TGYIED
-446 GFESLNKSFNFFNP
+446 GFENLDKSFNFFNP

-466 NLNENND
+466 NLNDNNN

-486 RTDYANANP
+486 RTDYANGNP
-495 KEEKL
+495 NEEKL
-500 DDLELGWKLNS
+500 DDFELGWKLNS
-511 NNLVL
+511 NNLAL

-556 DTSIKV
+556 DSSIKL
-562 NNKLNIETNFSF
+562 NNKLNIETNFSL

-585 FDGNLKNYG
+585 FDGNLKNFG

-600 SPNLIAN
+600 SPNLILN
-607 NTINFSPNKKI
+607 NILNFNPNKKV

-624 KYVGEQFFA
+624 KYVSEQFFA

-646 INDLNFIHDMDL
+646 INDINFVHDIDL
-658 PNISDDIKLKVL
+658 PNISDEIKFKVL
-670 VNNLFDHKY
+670 VNNLFDYKY
-679 SAYGGYYTYDVPEGS
+679 SAYGGYYSYDVQEDDQI
-694 GLKTYEGTYYYPQS
+694 KTYEGTYYYPQS
-708 GINLLK
+708 GINILVGLDV
-714 GKFIKLKRLGFYMK
+714 KF
-728 AKFLQSFLIL
+728 
-738 IIKKS
+738 
-743 QKEILAREIS
+743 

>member
-8 VLLVSAPIL
+8 VLLASTPIL
-17 AQDFNNSKNLDSI
+17 AQDVNNSKNLDSL
-30 TNILNLEEVT
+30 TSILNLEEVT

-163 SASES
+163 SASEN

-189 STGFINKFELSGRV
+189 STGFIDNFELSGRV

-215 ASNLRSYFLQGVY
+215 GSNLRSYFLQGVY

-233 LIKVLNF
+233 LIKILNF

-283 VDNYKQNHF
+283 VDNYKQNHL

-319 ENYNLGYGSP
+319 ENYNLGYGSS

-338 NDFYGVLYSINSQT
+338 NDFYGILYSLNKKT
-352 EDFNVNIGGSLN
+352 EDFNANIGGSLN

-376 YDQIDSNV
+376 YDQINSAV

-420 GDLQYRNIKYEAGIS
+420 GDLQFRNIKYEAGIS

-440 TGFIVD
+440 TGYIED
-446 GFESLNKSFNFFNP
+446 GFENLDKSFNFFNP

-466 NLNENND
+466 NLNKNNN

-486 RTDYANANP
+486 RTDYANGNP
-495 KEEKL
+495 NEEKL
-500 DDLELGWKLNS
+500 DDLELGWKLKS
-511 NNLVL
+511 NNLAL

-556 DTSIKV
+556 DSSIKL
-562 NNKLNIETNFSF
+562 NNKLNIETNFSL

-585 FDGNLKNYG
+585 FDGNLKNFG

-600 SPNLIAN
+600 SPNLILN
-607 NTINFSPNKKI
+607 NILNFNPNKKV

-624 KYVGEQFFA
+624 KYVSEQFFA

-646 INDLNFIHDMDL
+646 INDINFVHDIDL
-658 PNISDDIKLKVL
+658 PNISDDIKFKVL
-670 VNNLFDHKY
+670 VNNLFDYKY
-679 SAYGGYYTYDVPEGS
+679 SAYGGYYSYDIQEDNQV
-694 GLKTYEGTYYYPQS
+694 KTYEGTYYYPQS
-708 GINLLK
+708 GINILVGLDV
-714 GKFIKLKRLGFYMK
+714 KF
-728 AKFLQSFLIL
+728 
-738 IIKKS
+738 
-743 QKEILAREIS
+743 

>member
-1 MKKYLQF
+1 MKKYILF
-8 VLLVSAPIL
+8 VLLVSTPIF
-17 AQDFNNSKNLDSI
+17 AQDVNKSKNLDSLTSI
-30 TNILNLEEVT
+30 FNLEEVT

-163 SASES
+163 SASEN

-189 STGFINKFELSGRV
+189 STGFIDNFELSGRV

-215 ASNLRSYFLQGVY
+215 GSNLRSYFLQGVY

-283 VDNYKQNHF
+283 VDNYKQNHL

-299 YQNGWNSNFGI
+299 YQNGLNSNFGI

-319 ENYNLGYGSP
+319 ENYNLGYGSS

-338 NDFYGVLYSINSQT
+338 NDFYGILYSLNKKT
-352 EDFNVNIGGSLN
+352 EDFNANIGGSLN

-376 YDQIDSNV
+376 YDQINSPV

-420 GDLQYRNIKYEAGIS
+420 GDLQFRNIKYEAGIS

-440 TGFIVD
+440 TGYIED
-446 GFESLNKSFNFFNP
+446 GFENLDKSFNFFNP

-466 NLNENND
+466 NLNDNNN

-486 RTDYANANP
+486 RTDYANGNP
-495 KEEKL
+495 NEEKL
-500 DDLELGWKLNS
+500 DDFELGWKLNS
-511 NNLVL
+511 NNLAL

-556 DTSIKV
+556 DSSIKL
-562 NNKLNIETNFSF
+562 NNKLNIETNFSL

-585 FDGNLKNYG
+585 FDGNLKNFG

-600 SPNLIAN
+600 SPNLIVN
-607 NTINFSPNKKI
+607 NILNFNPNKKV

-646 INDLNFIHDMDL
+646 INDINFVHDIDL
-658 PNISDDIKLKVL
+658 PNISDDIKFKVL
-670 VNNLFDHKY
+670 VNNLFDYKY
-679 SAYGGYYTYDVPEGS
+679 SAYGGYYSYDIQEDNQV
-694 GLKTYEGTYYYPQS
+694 KTYEGTYYYPQS
-708 GINLLK
+708 GINILVGLDV
-714 GKFIKLKRLGFYMK
+714 KF
-728 AKFLQSFLIL
+728 
-738 IIKKS
+738 
-743 QKEILAREIS
+743 

>member
-8 VLLVSAPIL
+8 VLLVSTPIL
-17 AQDFNNSKNLDSI
+17 AQDVNNSKNLDSL

-50 PVSFVNLSKENIEK
+50 PVAFVNLSKENIEK
-64 TNLAQDIPILLK
+64 TNLAQDIPVLLK

-163 SASES
+163 SASEI

-189 STGFINKFELSGRV
+189 STGLINKFELSGRV

-248 AWYGVDSSTLET
+248 AWDGVDSSTLET

-283 VDNYKQNHF
+283 VDNYRQNHF

-319 ENYNLGYGSP
+319 ENYNLGHGAS

-338 NDFYGVLYSINSQT
+338 NDFYGVLYSLNNQT
-352 EDFNVNIGGSLN
+352 EDFNLNIGGSIN

-376 YDQIDSNV
+376 YDQINSNV

-486 RTDYANANP
+486 RTDYANGNP

-511 NNLVL
+511 NNLAL

-548 SYRVGIEF
+548 SYRLGIEF
-556 DTSIKV
+556 DSSIKV

-607 NTINFSPNKKI
+607 NIINFNLNKKV

-646 INDLNFIHDMDL
+646 INDLNFIHDIYL

-679 SAYGGYYTYDVPEGS
+679 SAYGGYYTYDVPEGN

-708 GINLLK
+708 GINLLI
-714 GKFIKLKRLGFYMK
+714 GLDIKF
-728 AKFLQSFLIL
+728 
-738 IIKKS
+738 
-743 QKEILAREIS
+743 

>member
-1 MKKYLQF
+1 MKKYILF
-8 VLLVSAPIL
+8 VLLVSTPIL
-17 AQDFNNSKNLDSI
+17 AQDVNNSKNLDSLTSI
-30 TNILNLEEVT
+30 FNLEEVT

-50 PVSFVNLSKENIEK
+50 PVSFVNLSKEKIEK

-163 SASES
+163 SASEN

-189 STGFINKFELSGRV
+189 STGFIDNFELSGRV

-215 ASNLRSYFLQGVY
+215 GSNLRSYFLQGVY

-283 VDNYKQNHF
+283 VDNYKQNHL

-319 ENYNLGYGSP
+319 ENYNLGYGSS

-338 NDFYGVLYSINSQT
+338 NDFYGILYSLNKKT
-352 EDFNVNIGGSLN
+352 EDFNANIGGSLN

-376 YDQIDSNV
+376 YDQINSAV

-420 GDLQYRNIKYEAGIS
+420 GDLQFRNIKYDAGIS

-440 TGFIVD
+440 TGYIED
-446 GFESLNKSFNFFNP
+446 GFENLDKSFNFFNP

-466 NLNENND
+466 DLNDNNN

-486 RTDYANANP
+486 RTDYANGNP
-495 KEEKL
+495 NEEKL
-500 DDLELGWKLNS
+500 DDFELGWKLNS

-556 DTSIKV
+556 DSSIKL
-562 NNKLNIETNFSF
+562 NNKLNIETNFSL

-585 FDGNLKNYG
+585 FDGNLKNFG

-600 SPNLIAN
+600 SPNLIVN
-607 NTINFSPNKKI
+607 NILNFNPNKKV

-646 INDLNFIHDMDL
+646 INDINFVHDIDL
-658 PNISDDIKLKVL
+658 PNISDDIKFKVL
-670 VNNLFDHKY
+670 VNNLFDYKY
-679 SAYGGYYTYDVPEGS
+679 SAYGGYYSYDIQEDNQV
-694 GLKTYEGTYYYPQS
+694 KTYEGTYYYPQS
-708 GINLLK
+708 GINILVGLDV
-714 GKFIKLKRLGFYMK
+714 KF
-728 AKFLQSFLIL
+728 
-738 IIKKS
+738 
-743 QKEILAREIS
+743 

>member
-17 AQDFNNSKNLDSI
+17 AQDINNSKNLDSL
-30 TNILNLEEVT
+30 TSILNLEEVT

-189 STGFINKFELSGRV
+189 STGFIDNFELSGRV

-215 ASNLRSYFLQGVY
+215 GSNLRSYFLQGVY

-283 VDNYKQNHF
+283 VDNYKQNHL

-319 ENYNLGYGSP
+319 ENYNLGYGSS

-338 NDFYGVLYSINSQT
+338 NDFYGILYSLNKRT
-352 EDFNVNIGGSLN
+352 EDFNANIGGSLN

-376 YDQIDSNV
+376 YDQINSTV

-420 GDLQYRNIKYEAGIS
+420 GDLQFRNIKYEAGIS

-440 TGFIVD
+440 TGYIED
-446 GFESLNKSFNFFNP
+446 GFENLDKSFNFFNP

-466 NLNENND
+466 NLNDNNN

-486 RTDYANANP
+486 RTDYANGNP
-495 KEEKL
+495 NEEKL
-500 DDLELGWKLNS
+500 DDFELGWKLNS
-511 NNLVL
+511 NNLAL

-556 DTSIKV
+556 DSSIKL
-562 NNKLNIETNFSF
+562 NNKLNIETNFSL

-585 FDGNLKNYG
+585 FDGNLKNFG

-600 SPNLIAN
+600 SPNLILN
-607 NTINFSPNKKI
+607 NILNFNPNKKV

-624 KYVGEQFFA
+624 KYVSEQFFA

-646 INDLNFIHDMDL
+646 INDINFVHDIDL
-658 PNISDDIKLKVL
+658 PNISDDIKFKVL
-670 VNNLFDHKY
+670 VNNLFDYKY
-679 SAYGGYYTYDVPEGS
+679 SAYVGYYSYDIQEDNQV
-694 GLKTYEGTYYYPQS
+694 KTYEGTYYYPQS
-708 GINLLK
+708 GINILVGLDV
-714 GKFIKLKRLGFYMK
+714 KF
-728 AKFLQSFLIL
+728 
-738 IIKKS
+738 
-743 QKEILAREIS
+743 

>member
-8 VLLVSAPIL
+8 VLLVSAPII
-17 AQDFNNSKNLDSI
+17 AQDVNNSKNLDSLAS
-30 TNILNLEEVT
+30 ILNLEEVT

-163 SASES
+163 SASEN

-189 STGFINKFELSGRV
+189 STGFIDNFELSGRV

-215 ASNLRSYFLQGVY
+215 GSNLRSYFLQGVY

-283 VDNYKQNHF
+283 VDNYKQNHL

-319 ENYNLGYGSP
+319 ENYNLGYGSS

-338 NDFYGVLYSINSQT
+338 NDFYGILYSLNKKT
-352 EDFNVNIGGSLN
+352 EDFNANIGGSLN

-376 YDQIDSNV
+376 YDQINSTV

-420 GDLQYRNIKYEAGIS
+420 GDLQFRNIKYEAGIS

-440 TGFIVD
+440 TGYIED
-446 GFESLNKSFNFFNP
+446 GFENLDKSFNFFNP

-466 NLNENND
+466 NLNDNNN

-486 RTDYANANP
+486 RTDYANGNP
-495 KEEKL
+495 NEEKL
-500 DDLELGWKLNS
+500 DDLELGWKLKS
-511 NNLVL
+511 NNLAL

-556 DTSIKV
+556 DSSIKL
-562 NNKLNIETNFSF
+562 NNKLNIETNFSL

-585 FDGNLKNYG
+585 FDGNLKNFG

-600 SPNLIAN
+600 SPNLIVN
-607 NTINFSPNKKI
+607 NILNFNPNKKV

-646 INDLNFIHDMDL
+646 INDINFVHDIDL
-658 PNISDDIKLKVL
+658 PNISDDIKFKVL
-670 VNNLFDHKY
+670 VNNLFDYKY
-679 SAYGGYYTYDVPEGS
+679 SAYGGYYSYDIQEDNQV
-694 GLKTYEGTYYYPQS
+694 KTYEGTYYYPQS
-708 GINLLK
+708 GINILVGLDV
-714 GKFIKLKRLGFYMK
+714 KF
-728 AKFLQSFLIL
+728 
-738 IIKKS
+738 
-743 QKEILAREIS
+743 

>member
-1 MKKYLQF
+1 MKKYILF
-8 VLLVSAPIL
+8 VLLVSTPIL
-17 AQDFNNSKNLDSI
+17 AQDVNNSKNLDSLTSI
-30 TNILNLEEVT
+30 FNLEEVT
-40 VSAIKAKNDT
+40 VSAIKAKSDT

-189 STGFINKFELSGRV
+189 STGFIDKFELSGRV

-215 ASNLRSYFLQGVY
+215 GSNLRSYFLQGVY

-233 LIKVLNF
+233 LIKILNF

-283 VDNYKQNHF
+283 VDNYKQNHL

-319 ENYNLGYGSP
+319 ENYNLGYGSS

-338 NDFYGVLYSINSQT
+338 NDFYGILYSLNKRT
-352 EDFNVNIGGSLN
+352 EDFNANIGGSLN

-376 YDQIDSNV
+376 YDQINSTV

-420 GDLQYRNIKYEAGIS
+420 GDLQFRNIKYEAGIS

-440 TGFIVD
+440 TGYIED
-446 GFESLNKSFNFFNP
+446 GFENLDKSFNFFNP

-466 NLNENND
+466 NLNDNNN

-486 RTDYANANP
+486 RTDYANGNP
-495 KEEKL
+495 NEEKL
-500 DDLELGWKLNS
+500 DDFELGWKLNS
-511 NNLVL
+511 NNLAL

-556 DTSIKV
+556 DSSIKL
-562 NNKLNIETNFSF
+562 NNKLNIETNFSL

-585 FDGNLKNYG
+585 FDGNLKNFG

-600 SPNLIAN
+600 SPNLILN
-607 NTINFSPNKKI
+607 NILNFNPNKKV

-624 KYVGEQFFA
+624 KYVSEQFFA

-646 INDLNFIHDMDL
+646 INDINFVHDIDL
-658 PNISDDIKLKVL
+658 PNISDDIKFKVL
-670 VNNLFDHKY
+670 VNNLFDYKY
-679 SAYGGYYTYDVPEGS
+679 SAYGGYYSYDIQEDNQV
-694 GLKTYEGTYYYPQS
+694 KTYEGTYYYPQS
-708 GINLLK
+708 GINILVGLDV
-714 GKFIKLKRLGFYMK
+714 KF
-728 AKFLQSFLIL
+728 
-738 IIKKS
+738 
-743 QKEILAREIS
+743 

>member
-1 MKKYLQF
+1 MKKYILF
-8 VLLVSAPIL
+8 VLLVSTPIL
-17 AQDFNNSKNLDSI
+17 AQDVNNSKNLDSLTSI
-30 TNILNLEEVT
+30 FNLEEVT

-163 SASES
+163 SASEN

-189 STGFINKFELSGRV
+189 STGFIDNFELSGRV

-215 ASNLRSYFLQGVY
+215 GSNLRSYFLQGVY

-283 VDNYKQNHF
+283 VDNYKQNHL

-319 ENYNLGYGSP
+319 ENYNLGYGSS

-338 NDFYGVLYSINSQT
+338 NDFYGILYSLNKKT
-352 EDFNVNIGGSLN
+352 EDFNANIGGSLN

-376 YDQIDSNV
+376 YDQINSTV

-420 GDLQYRNIKYEAGIS
+420 GDLQFRNIKYEAGIS

-440 TGFIVD
+440 TGYIED
-446 GFESLNKSFNFFNP
+446 GFENLDKSFNFFNP

-466 NLNENND
+466 NLNDNNN

-486 RTDYANANP
+486 RTDYANGNP
-495 KEEKL
+495 NEEKL
-500 DDLELGWKLNS
+500 DDFELGWKLNS
-511 NNLVL
+511 NNLAL

-556 DTSIKV
+556 DSSIKL
-562 NNKLNIETNFSF
+562 NNKLNIETNFSL

-585 FDGNLKNYG
+585 FDGNLKNFG

-600 SPNLIAN
+600 SPNLIVN
-607 NTINFSPNKKI
+607 NILNFNPNKKV

-624 KYVGEQFFA
+624 KYVSEQFFA

-646 INDLNFIHDMDL
+646 INDINFVHDIDL
-658 PNISDDIKLKVL
+658 PNISDDIKFKVL
-670 VNNLFDHKY
+670 VNNLFDYKY
-679 SAYGGYYTYDVPEGS
+679 SAYGGYYSYDIQEDDQI
-694 GLKTYEGTYYYPQS
+694 KTYEGTYYYPQS
-708 GINLLK
+708 GINILVGLDV
-714 GKFIKLKRLGFYMK
+714 KF
-728 AKFLQSFLIL
+728 
-738 IIKKS
+738 
-743 QKEILAREIS
+743 

>member
-8 VLLVSAPIL
+8 VLLISTPIL
-17 AQDFNNSKNLDSI
+17 AQDVNNLKNLDSL
-30 TNILNLEEVT
+30 TTILNLEEVT

-163 SASES
+163 SASEN

-189 STGFINKFELSGRV
+189 STGFIDNFELSGRV

-215 ASNLRSYFLQGVY
+215 GSNLRSYFLQGVY

-283 VDNYKQNHF
+283 VDNYKQNHL

-319 ENYNLGYGSP
+319 ENYNLGYGSS

-338 NDFYGVLYSINSQT
+338 NDFYGILYSLNKKT
-352 EDFNVNIGGSLN
+352 EDFNANIGGSLN

-376 YDQIDSNV
+376 YDQINSAV

-420 GDLQYRNIKYEAGIS
+420 GDLQFRNIKYEAGIS

-440 TGFIVD
+440 TGYIED
-446 GFESLNKSFNFFNP
+446 GFENLDKSFNFFNP

-466 NLNENND
+466 NLNDNNN

-486 RTDYANANP
+486 RTDYANGNP
-495 KEEKL
+495 NEEKL
-500 DDLELGWKLNS
+500 DDFELGWKLNS
-511 NNLVL
+511 NNLAL

-556 DTSIKV
+556 DSSIKL
-562 NNKLNIETNFSF
+562 NNKLNIETNFSL

-585 FDGNLKNYG
+585 FDGNLKNFG

-600 SPNLIAN
+600 SPNLILN
-607 NTINFSPNKKI
+607 NILNFNPNKKV

-624 KYVGEQFFA
+624 KYVSEQFFA

-646 INDLNFIHDMDL
+646 INDINFVHDIDL
-658 PNISDDIKLKVL
+658 PNISDDIKFKVL
-670 VNNLFDHKY
+670 VNNLFDYKY
-679 SAYGGYYTYDVPEGS
+679 SAYGGYYSYDIQEDNQV
-694 GLKTYEGTYYYPQS
+694 KTYEGTYYYPQS
-708 GINLLK
+708 GINILVGLDV
-714 GKFIKLKRLGFYMK
+714 KF
-728 AKFLQSFLIL
+728 
-738 IIKKS
+738 
-743 QKEILAREIS
+743 

>member
-1 MKKYLQF
+1 MKKYILF
-8 VLLVSAPIL
+8 VILVSTPIL
-17 AQDFNNSKNLDSI
+17 AQDVNNSKNLDSLTSI
-30 TNILNLEEVT
+30 FNLEEVT
-40 VSAIKAKNDT
+40 VSAIKAKSDT

-163 SASES
+163 SASEN

-189 STGFINKFELSGRV
+189 STGFIDNFELSGRV

-215 ASNLRSYFLQGVY
+215 GSNLRSYFLQGVY

-283 VDNYKQNHF
+283 VDNYKQNHL

-319 ENYNLGYGSP
+319 ENYNLGYGSS

-338 NDFYGVLYSINSQT
+338 NDFYGILYSLNKKT
-352 EDFNVNIGGSLN
+352 EDFNANIGGSLN

-376 YDQIDSNV
+376 YDQINSAV

-420 GDLQYRNIKYEAGIS
+420 GDLQFRNIKYEAGIS

-440 TGFIVD
+440 TGYIED
-446 GFESLNKSFNFFNP
+446 GFENLDKSFNFFNP

-466 NLNENND
+466 NLNDNNN

-486 RTDYANANP
+486 RTDYANGNP
-495 KEEKL
+495 NEEKL
-500 DDLELGWKLNS
+500 DDFELGWKLNS
-511 NNLVL
+511 NNLAL

-556 DTSIKV
+556 DSSIKL
-562 NNKLNIETNFSF
+562 NNKLNIETNFSL

-585 FDGNLKNYG
+585 FDGNLKNFG

-600 SPNLIAN
+600 SPNLIVN
-607 NTINFSPNKKI
+607 NILNFNPNKKV

-624 KYVGEQFFA
+624 KYVSEQFFA

-646 INDLNFIHDMDL
+646 INDINFVHDIDL
-658 PNISDDIKLKVL
+658 PNISDDIKFKVL
-670 VNNLFDHKY
+670 VNNLFDYKY
-679 SAYGGYYTYDVPEGS
+679 SAYGGYYSYDIQEDNQV
-694 GLKTYEGTYYYPQS
+694 KTYEGTYYYPQS
-708 GINLLK
+708 GINILVGLDV
-714 GKFIKLKRLGFYMK
+714 KF
-728 AKFLQSFLIL
+728 
-738 IIKKS
+738 
-743 QKEILAREIS
+743 

>member
-1 MKKYLQF
+1 MKKFILF
-8 VLLVSAPIL
+8 VLLVSTPIL
-17 AQDFNNSKNLDSI
+17 AQDVNNSKNLDSL
-30 TNILNLEEVT
+30 TSILNLEEVT

-103 TRVNVTI
+103 TRINVTI

-163 SASES
+163 SASEN

-189 STGFINKFELSGRV
+189 STGFIDNFELSGRV

-215 ASNLRSYFLQGVY
+215 GSNLRSYFLQGVY

-248 AWYGVDSSTLET
+248 AWYGVDSSTLKT

-268 EYYDEFGNTLYYEDQ
+268 EYYDEFGSTLYYEDQ
-283 VDNYKQNHF
+283 VDNYKQNHL

-319 ENYNLGYGSP
+319 ENYNLGYGSS

-338 NDFYGVLYSINSQT
+338 NDFYGILYSLNKKT
-352 EDFNVNIGGSLN
+352 EDFNANIGGSLN

-376 YDQIDSNV
+376 YDQINSTV

-420 GDLQYRNIKYEAGIS
+420 GDLQFRNIKYEAGIS

-440 TGFIVD
+440 TGYIED
-446 GFESLNKSFNFFNP
+446 GFENLDKSFNFFNP

-466 NLNENND
+466 NLNNNNN

-486 RTDYANANP
+486 RTDYANGNP
-495 KEEKL
+495 NEEKL
-500 DDLELGWKLNS
+500 DDFELGWKLNS
-511 NNLVL
+511 NNLAL

-556 DTSIKV
+556 DSSIKL
-562 NNKLNIETNFSF
+562 NNKLNIETNFSL

-585 FDGNLKNYG
+585 FDGNLKNFG

-600 SPNLIAN
+600 SPNLIFN
-607 NTINFSPNKKI
+607 NILNFNPNKKV

-624 KYVGEQFFA
+624 KYVSEQFFA
-633 QTNSPISKLESFF
+633 QSNSPISKLESFF
-646 INDLNFIHDMDL
+646 INDINFVHDIDL
-658 PNISDDIKLKVL
+658 PNISDDIKFKVL
-670 VNNLFDHKY
+670 VNNLFDYKY
-679 SAYGGYYTYDVPEGS
+679 SAYGGYYSYDIQEDNQV
-694 GLKTYEGTYYYPQS
+694 KTYEGTYYYPQS
-708 GINLLK
+708 GINILVGLDV
-714 GKFIKLKRLGFYMK
+714 KF
-728 AKFLQSFLIL
+728 
-738 IIKKS
+738 
-743 QKEILAREIS
+743 